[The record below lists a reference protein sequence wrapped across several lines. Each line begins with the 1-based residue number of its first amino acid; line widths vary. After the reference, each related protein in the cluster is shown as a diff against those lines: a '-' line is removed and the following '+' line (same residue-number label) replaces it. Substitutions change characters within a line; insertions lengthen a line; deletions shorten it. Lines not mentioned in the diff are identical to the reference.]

1 MFHFWLSFINQYCCV
16 YKYVFGFD
24 FFFPISEYK
33 IMEKFFH
40 VFFAFV
46 FTLLIEKAYIYSNFI

>member
-24 FFFPISEYK
+24 FFFQFPNTKLWKS
-33 IMEKFFH
+33 FFMF
-40 VFFAFV
+40 FFAFV